1 MKLFWYNVNTF
12 QTYDICSQQGR
23 IQHLE
28 NVGTTFRKYT
38 INKEK
43 LSCETPSSAFWQQK
57 RDISYHHLWTIYTKL
72 YYNFF
77 HFFRKGGI
85 MGPSNH
91 RYLFMWSDITL
102 YVQDLLIWLKTRAK
116 AHMREQ
122 ALQ

>member
-43 LSCETPSSAFWQQK
+43 LSCETPSSAF
-57 RDISYHHLWTIYTKL
+57 
-72 YYNFF
+72 
-77 HFFRKGGI
+77 
-85 MGPSNH
+85 
-91 RYLFMWSDITL
+91 
-102 YVQDLLIWLKTRAK
+102 
-116 AHMREQ
+116 
-122 ALQ
+122 